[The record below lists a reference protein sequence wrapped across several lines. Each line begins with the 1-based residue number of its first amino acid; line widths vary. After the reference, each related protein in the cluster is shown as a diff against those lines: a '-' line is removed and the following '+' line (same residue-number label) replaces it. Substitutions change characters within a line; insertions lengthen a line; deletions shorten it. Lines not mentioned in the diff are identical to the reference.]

1 MALTGGLFDGVED
14 TPFLRARLRE
24 LEQDADVL
32 RDRSSRLTRDCR
44 AYRDA
49 LEDAYASEVNFQ
61 ESVRSL
67 YGSIDDA
74 FGNAVGA
81 SVLERLLSAMS
92 ECAAA
97 RCDLMSEVE
106 TELIDPLAKIADG
119 PVCQEVADARRRF
132 DRTNADH
139 ERARAKFL
147 ALTKDAKEEHLR
159 AAEDE
164 LASTR
169 HEFETARFDLMGK
182 LQRADAVRRVV
193 FKRRLARN
201 VESHRAFFARVHGAY
216 EELAVFVKEVEVR
229 CDDDE
234 ERAARDAIDLGAA
247 AAAYR
252 DALREDAKT
261 AAPSD
266 FEALSL
272 SSDRSRGLA
281 AIMAGARDGVGG
293 VGGGSNGGGASGGG
307 ASSIGQID
315 SGADTSVGLGGSA
328 IVDPGSPTHRR
339 GSSAGSGHPGHHR
352 RGSSFGGSGGAILHQ
367 GYLLKRS
374 SNLRADWKRRFFVL
388 DALGHLT
395 YYRDKDVSG
404 FGGAKETVRLL
415 TATIKPDLEDSPN
428 MRFCFRVV
436 SPEREYCL
444 QAENQAD
451 RARWMEAISTA
462 IAGLLSNSHVI
473 AESVA
478 EYPRSANASPAKPPR
493 PNRNAVTHR
502 ATTGG
507 THRRSFSVGSVA
519 SIAETTESAA
529 VAGSAGVGFIGG
541 DVSKS
546 TPVSPDPKGG
556 RGGGDGGGGGG
567 ARSRL
572 GSPAAVDTR
581 VTLAEIRQAP
591 GNSRCAD
598 CGMADPDW
606 ASLNLGIVVCI
617 QCSGV
622 HRQLG
627 VHVSKVRSC
636 VLDVRA
642 WEPSVVAFFT
652 RWGNERHNRVF
663 EGAACDADGLATK
676 PRPNDG
682 LDAKAAYIK
691 AKYVAKAFF
700 DPEVSDR
707 GGVAYWDGE
716 LADAIAS
723 RDVARAMEA
732 IARGARVNP
741 VGVGVVGEGAHG
753 EGAHSSP
760 LSYVTPPLAAAA
772 FRGDEPMVE
781 ALVQNGAD
789 VNRADA
795 GTGDTP
801 LHVAVG
807 NDQDGVAKLLIRRGA
822 RVGERDAK
830 GRSSLERAME
840 RGHIRDEELFMM
852 LAEGA
857 KHPTSL

>member
-1 MALTGGLFDGVED
+1 MALTGGLFDGVDD

-97 RCDLMSEVE
+97 RGDLMSEVE
-106 TELIDPLAKIADG
+106 TELIEPLAKIADG

-159 AAEDE
+159 AAEAE

-182 LQRADAVRRVV
+182 LQRADATRRVE

-216 EELAVFVKEVEVR
+216 EELGAFVREVEAR

-234 ERAARDAIDLGAA
+234 ERAARDAANLGAA

-252 DALREDAKT
+252 DALREDAAA

-272 SSDRSRGLA
+272 SSDRSRGLT
-281 AIMAGARDGVGG
+281 AIMAGARDDHGVAGSNGVGG
-293 VGGGSNGGGASGGG
+293 VM
-307 ASSIGQID
+307 
-315 SGADTSVGLGGSA
+315 
-328 IVDPGSPTHRR
+328 VDPGSPTHRR
-339 GSSAGSGHPGHHR
+339 GGSSVGSGHPGHHR
-352 RGSSFGGSGGAILHQ
+352 RGSSFSGHPGHHRRGASFGGSGGAILHQ

-404 FGGAKETVRLL
+404 FGDAKETVRLL

-478 EYPRSANASPAKPPR
+478 EYPKSASASPAKPPR
-493 PNRNAVTHR
+493 PGIGSEV
-502 ATTGG
+502 
-507 THRRSFSVGSVA
+507 SVA
-519 SIAETTESAA
+519 ETSESSF
-529 VAGSAGVGFIGG
+529 AGSAEGGFIGG
-541 DVSKS
+541 DVSRS
-546 TPVSPDPKGG
+546 TPVSPDPKG
-556 RGGGDGGGGGG
+556 GGGGGG

-572 GSPAAVDTR
+572 GYPVEVDTR
-581 VTLAEIRQAP
+581 VTLAEIRRAP
-591 GNSRCAD
+591 GNSQCAD

-642 WEPSVVAFFT
+642 WEPSVVSFFT

-707 GGVAYWDGE
+707 GGVAHWDGE

-741 VGVGVVGEGAHG
+741 VDG
-753 EGAHSSP
+753 
-760 LSYVTPPLAAAA
+760 VTPPLAAAA

>member
-216 EELAVFVKEVEVR
+216 EELGAFVREVEVR

-252 DALREDAKT
+252 DALREDAAA
-261 AAPSD
+261 AAP
-266 FEALSL
+266 
-272 SSDRSRGLA
+272 
-281 AIMAGARDGVGG
+281 
-293 VGGGSNGGGASGGG
+293 
-307 ASSIGQID
+307 
-315 SGADTSVGLGGSA
+315 
-328 IVDPGSPTHRR
+328 PTHRR
-339 GSSAGSGHPGHHR
+339 GSSVGSGHPGHHR

-507 THRRSFSVGSVA
+507 THRRSFS
-519 SIAETTESAA
+519 
-529 VAGSAGVGFIGG
+529 
-541 DVSKS
+541 
-546 TPVSPDPKGG
+546 
-556 RGGGDGGGGGG
+556 
-567 ARSRL
+567 
-572 GSPAAVDTR
+572 
-581 VTLAEIRQAP
+581 IRQAP

-663 EGAACDADGLATK
+663 EGAACDADDLATK

-789 VNRADA
+789 VNHADA